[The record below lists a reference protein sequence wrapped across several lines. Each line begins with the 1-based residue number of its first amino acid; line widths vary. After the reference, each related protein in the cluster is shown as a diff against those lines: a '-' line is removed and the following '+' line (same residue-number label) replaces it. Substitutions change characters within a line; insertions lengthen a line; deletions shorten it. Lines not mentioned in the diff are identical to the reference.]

1 MSNISTVLVTDFKV
15 NTVTGEAFVS
25 QRKAAELLGVSQ
37 SAISQFS
44 LSRNYDVKEG
54 LSSEI
59 FSFLVTHY
67 ALDSKA
73 ATPEAKEILRKVSAA
88 GTKAFLYH
96 EAGYNVGVTQ
106 IAMPTDLVSALRLY
120 ADTLE
125 LNAKMDATVRQQMG
139 VIEDQNVLM
148 DTSKQWFTI
157 SRVKPLNPTMTF
169 SGTKL
174 TQESI
179 EHGVPYKSLYAPY
192 NMNTPNTYREDIWR
206 LVYPEVI
213 LPLQ

>member
-1 MSNISTVLVTDFKV
+1 MSNISTVLVSDFKV
-15 NTVTGEAFVS
+15 NTSTGEAFVS

-37 SAISQFS
+37 SAISQRC
-44 LSRNYDVKEG
+44 LSQNMDVNEG
-54 LSSEI
+54 LNSENFNLLI
-59 FSFLVTHY
+59 TYY

-73 ATPEAKEILRKVSAA
+73 CTVEAKELMRKVSAA
-88 GTKAFLYH
+88 GTKAFIYR

-139 VIEDQNVLM
+139 IIEDQSVLM

-157 SRVKPLNPTMTF
+157 SRVKPLNPTSTF

-192 NMNTPNTYREDIWR
+192 NMNTPNTYREDIWK